1 MTESGKPDIAGVIAP
16 PPLIY
21 AGALVAGL
29 VLNAL
34 LPSPRIPAQVAWPV
48 GVLLLAGGALL
59 AGSFISAFVR
69 AGTPVDVRRPT
80 TSLVT
85 TGPYRITRNPGY
97 LGLALVYLGIATLAR
112 TPWAYL
118 TLIPA
123 LAVMDRLVIA
133 REERYLER
141 RFGEDYLR
149 YKAHTRRWL

>member
-29 VLNAL
+29 VLNAF
-34 LPSPRIPAQVAWPV
+34 LPSPRIPAEVAWPL
-48 GVLLLAGGALL
+48 GVLPVAGGALL
-59 AGSFISAFVR
+59 GGSFIAAFVR
-69 AGTPVDVRRPT
+69 ARTPVDVRRPT
-80 TSLVT
+80 TALVT
-85 TGPYRITRNPGY
+85 SGPYRITRNPGY
-97 LGLALVYLGIATLAR
+97 LGLALVYVGIATLAR
-112 TPWAYL
+112 TPWAYV

-123 LAVMDRLVIA
+123 LVVMDRLVIV

-149 YKAHTRRWL
+149 YKAQTRRWL